1 MSEKALE
8 IKNLTKIYKGG
19 LKAVDDIS
27 LDVKRGD
34 FFALLGPNGAGKSTT
49 LGIIS
54 SLVNKTSGKIK
65 IFGHDIDSDFMSA
78 KKHLGVM
85 PQEINLN
92 IFEKPID
99 ILITQAGF
107 FGLSK
112 KEIMPYV
119 EELLRKVDLYDK
131 RNTQIRFLS
140 GGMKRRLMVIRA
152 LIHKPKLLILD
163 EPTAGVDV
171 ELRNSLWKMIS
182 KFHKEGLTVI
192 LTTHYLEEA
201 ESMCN
206 HIALIHKG
214 KVHVNTDMKTFLKSA
229 DKHTYIFDL
238 KDKCQENIIKL
249 SLGDAKLVD
258 EYTLEVEVSKGVV
271 LNEIFLELTNE
282 YHLDVLDVRT
292 KEAKLEKLFIDVA
305 RNK

>member
-1 MSEKALE
+1 
-8 IKNLTKIYKGG
+8 
-19 LKAVDDIS
+19 
-27 LDVKRGD
+27 
-34 FFALLGPNGAGKSTT
+34 
-49 LGIIS
+49 
-54 SLVNKTSGKIK
+54 
-65 IFGHDIDSDFMSA
+65 
-78 KKHLGVM
+78 M

-92 IFEKPID
+92 LFEKPID

-107 FGLSK
+107 FGISR
-112 KEIMPYV
+112 KEAIPYAD
-119 EELLRKVDLYDK
+119 ELLRKVDLYDN
-131 RNTQIRFLS
+131 RDTQVRFLS
-140 GGMKRRLMVIRA
+140 GGMKRRLMVVRA

-171 ELRNSLWKMIS
+171 ELRNSLWKMIMQ
-182 KFHKEGLTVI
+182 FHKEGLTVI

-206 HIALIHKG
+206 RIALIHKG
-214 KVHVNTDMKTFLKSA
+214 NVHVNTDMKSFLKTA
-229 DKHTYIFDL
+229 DQHTYIFDL
-238 KDKCQENIIKL
+238 KDKCPEDIKL
-249 SLGDAKLVD
+249 SFGSVKLVD

-271 LNEIFLELTNE
+271 LNEIFSELTNK